1 MFKKLNDKLIKS
13 VKSKRINIFLLFL
26 VISFGILML
35 TKLSKT
41 YTNTIAF
48 NIEKQNIPETEVI
61 LEDSIPILNITLKT
75 QGFNY
80 LKYYFN
86 KPKIKLDFS
95 NKINRRDS
103 IYIWNNQTAF
113 SDIIAQFDRDIE
125 VLNVNPDTLWFRY
138 DENEIKKVPVKL
150 NSNVQFKM
158 GFDMLEDYKLEPD
171 SIKIIGPK
179 SVLSNIDVV
188 ETSNLELNAVAS
200 NFSEIIQIESF
211 NDFDNV
217 KISPNE
223 VLVSGK
229 VDKFTEG
236 KLKIPV
242 EIVNIPDS
250 LQIKFFPK
258 TVTLSYYTSLS
269 YFKSIKIED
278 FKVIC
283 DFNTFNNNQTYL
295 IPELV
300 EQSLYSKNIRLNPNK
315 IEIIIT
321 E

>member
-13 VKSKRINIFLLFL
+13 VKSKRINVFLLFL

-48 NIEKQNIPETEVI
+48 NIEKQNIPETDII
-61 LEDSIPILNITLKT
+61 LDDSLPILNITLKT
-75 QGFNY
+75 QGFNF
-80 LKYYFN
+80 LKYYFD

-95 NKINRRDS
+95 SKINRTDS
-103 IYIWNNQTAF
+103 MYIWNNQTAF
-113 SDIIAQFDRDIE
+113 SDIILQFDSDIE
-125 VLNVNPDTLWFRY
+125 VLNVNPDTLRFIY
-138 DENEIKKVPVKL
+138 DENKIKKVPVKL
-150 NSNVQFKM
+150 NSNIQFKL
-158 GFDMLEDYKLEPD
+158 GFDMLESFNLKPD

-179 SVLSNIDVV
+179 SVLTDIDVV
-188 ETSNLELNAVAS
+188 ETRNLDLSDVAS
-200 NFSEIIQIESF
+200 NFSERIKIKNI
-211 NDFDNV
+211 NDSDNV

-242 EIVNIPDS
+242 EIINIPDS
-250 LQIKFFPK
+250 VQIKFFPK
-258 TVTLSYYTSLS
+258 TATLTYYTSLLH
-269 YFKSIKIED
+269 FKSIKNED

-283 DFNTFNNNQTYL
+283 DFKTIDNNQTYL

-300 EQSLYSKNIRLNPNK
+300 EQPLHIKNVRLNPNK
-315 IEIIIT
+315 IEFIIT